1 MTQPRGL
8 THTLLALVLSVSAIM
23 LSGCLGALQQDPEPK
38 SYYVLEAKQPE
49 QPPARPVLQG
59 TLQVRDIR
67 VAPPF
72 NTRSLTYRSGPSEYA
87 ADYYHLYLAQPGD
100 LVTQQVR
107 TWLSQAGL
115 FEHVALPGSGLNA
128 NFILEGLVTELYGD
142 FRDGKNAKAVV
153 AAQFFLLDERGAGRE
168 IAFSRSYR
176 RETPLTER
184 TPEDLMAAIN
194 QAFSDVLLALSADLS
209 TLDVPR

>member
-8 THTLLALVLSVSAIM
+8 THTLLALVLSVSAVL

-49 QPPARPVLQG
+49 QPLSEPALKG
-59 TLQVRDIR
+59 TLLVRDIR

-107 TWLSQAGL
+107 TWLGQSGL
-115 FEHVALPGSGLNA
+115 FRNVALPGSGLNA
-128 NFILEGLVTELYGD
+128 DFILEGLVTELYGD
-142 FRDGKNAKAVV
+142 FRDDKNAKAVV

-168 IAFSRSYR
+168 IVLSRSYR
-176 RETPLTER
+176 WETPLSER
-184 TPEDLMAAIN
+184 TPEGLMAAMN
-194 QAFSDVLLALSADLS
+194 QAFSDVLLALSADLG